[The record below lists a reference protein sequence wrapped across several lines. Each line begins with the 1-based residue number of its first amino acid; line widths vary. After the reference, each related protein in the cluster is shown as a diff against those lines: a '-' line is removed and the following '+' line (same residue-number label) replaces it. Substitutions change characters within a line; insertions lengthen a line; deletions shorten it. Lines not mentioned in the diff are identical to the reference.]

1 MLICLVLYL
10 FYTHFLAADD
20 EDDEIECEGLVDYW
34 DAVRDID
41 KREMVLRE
49 EYNFKHYDGFKTF
62 TDTTFEKLKRSQQA
76 DQNYIL

>member
-1 MLICLVLYL
+1 MKKMRLSAKASSIGPLNSL
-10 FYTHFLAADD
+10 T
-20 EDDEIECEGLVDYW
+20 DYK

-62 TDTTFEKLKRSQQA
+62 TDTTFMEE
-76 DQNYIL
+76 N